1 VGFKSSL
8 TQLLTTI
15 AAVLLVG
22 CSKGWILDYH
32 EPAEQFLAKDVATK
46 AKPYVGRHLKITIKG
61 IVSKVDVSNTNS
73 SMIYLKDGIE
83 CNLGKFSRMASSCK
97 VGEVVYIDGFL
108 KHCDDDKVL
117 LEPAILRDPT
127 AKFIPTKAEVESS
140 ASKTIDDHLHLK
152 KEKRFSSKYAG
163 TDLPG
168 GRH

>member
-1 VGFKSSL
+1 MK
-8 TQLLTTI
+8 QLLITI
-15 AAVLLVG
+15 AALVLVG

-117 LEPAILRDPT
+117 LEPAILIDPT